1 MLSLQLLNGIDD
13 ERTSTHPKIEPE
25 TPTVTATIS
34 KWSASNAFD
43 PDSEEF
49 WNGDD
54 VVYEAFV
61 DVTGDSSDD
70 SPVSEETERENE
82 QERERLLEEE
92 TNSLVASGN
101 ESRRRRRETQ
111 NAWIAY
117 ADMDRVV
124 SPAPAAGPPWTY
136 PDGTPFP
143 VASGR
148 MAGNRPI
155 QEQVRALEESL
166 AARRAHAAPT
176 VTTTTTQTAS
186 SAQSQGQNLG
196 VEMMSD
202 VAHRT
207 TSPLPYFSYGDV
219 SVFIPAT
226 HHSTPTPS
234 TSRHRRRESQPAPT
248 TSTLLFT

>member
-1 MLSLQLLNGIDD
+1 MLSLQLLSEIDD
-13 ERTSTHPKIEPE
+13 ERPSTIPKIEPGIE
-25 TPTVTATIS
+25 AEPPMVTATIS

-61 DVTGDSSDD
+61 DVNADSSDD

-82 QERERLLEEE
+82 NERERLLEEE

-111 NAWIAY
+111 NAWMAFGE
-117 ADMDRVV
+117 MDRVV
-124 SPAPAAGPPWTY
+124 SPAPAPTWTF

-143 VASGR
+143 QPPRRVAEDR
-148 MAGNRPI
+148 TV
-155 QEQVRALEESL
+155 QEQARTPEEIL
-166 AARRAHAAPT
+166 TAWRAHAAPT
-176 VTTTTTQTAS
+176 VTTTTTTQTAS
-186 SAQSQGQNLG
+186 SAQSLS
-196 VEMMSD
+196 VEMVSD

-219 SVFIPAT
+219 SVFIPTT
-226 HHSTPTPS
+226 HHSTPTPN